1 MNKIWFIRF
10 LLVMVILIP
19 MSCQESLQTNP
30 GCVEAPPLLV
40 DGRDIA
46 LWSNFDSLRSK
57 SFTPI
62 RDITEYG
69 DIDAD
74 LHEEDMDERGIFN
87 RIRYLIEDG
96 HLAGIVIYRFGGSA
110 SAVEVDSVRYIC
122 IRQFGQAT
130 DTNTHTLSQQTRDSH
145 AVHGLPGSGPLYTSS
160 TEYQWYLDNCALV
173 SLIVTRFDYPER
185 YNMRLHI
192 SGVYREK

>member
-96 HLAGIVIYRFGGSA
+96 HLAGIVIDRFGGLA
-110 SAVEVDSVRYIC
+110 SAVEVDSVVSIC
-122 IRQFGQAT
+122 IDHFGETYQSYT
-130 DTNTHTLSQQTRDSH
+130 QSPSQSTIDSH
-145 AVHGLPGSGPLYTSS
+145 SVHGLRGTRLYTSA
-160 TEYQWYLDNCALV
+160 TQYQWHIDSCAFV

-185 YNMRLHI
+185 YSMRLHI